1 MINSKFETR
10 DELNHQWISTAV
22 SFVVNSWIN
31 AALIGILKQTLLRNY
46 FSKTRNEPS
55 IRECK
60 SSNKRAKKQ
69 PVNSSYQIVLH
80 GLSIKRLKLFFFFFF
95 LKILSGEIVLDA
107 FHQECLH
114 LYSKWN
120 HLSVSSIAEMRPKK

>member
-1 MINSKFETR
+1 MNFNCCFVRGEFVNKCGVNWNIET
-10 DELNHQWISTAV
+10 
-22 SFVVNSWIN
+22 
-31 AALIGILKQTLLRNY
+31 QTLLRNY

-69 PVNSSYQIVLH
+69 PVNPSYQIVLH
-80 GLSIKRLKLFFFFFF
+80 GLSIKRLKLFFF

-107 FHQECLH
+107 FRQECLH
-114 LYSKWN
+114 LYSK
-120 HLSVSSIAEMRPKK
+120 